1 MILFEWTILLLLGA
15 VLLAAAA
22 RRLGV
27 PYPAFLALGGA
38 ALAFVPGAPRL
49 VLEPELALA
58 LFLAP
63 ILLDAAYDTSLRD
76 LGRNWLPVGAL
87 VVFAVSVTTAAVAL
101 VTRLFVPD
109 IPWAAA
115 VALGAI
121 VAPPDAAAAT
131 AVLRQVQLPRR
142 ILTILEG
149 ESLLND
155 ATSLLLYRAA
165 VAAAVSGVA
174 TWRVVPSLLFA
185 VVGGLA
191 AGVAL
196 ALLFMRL
203 TIRIADAPSAI
214 VIQFVSTFGVWMISE
229 RLGLSAVITLVAYAI
244 TLARRAPA
252 LVPARLRVP
261 SYAVWE
267 TGVFVLNVLAFVLIG
282 LQLSPIWSRVAPGQH
297 GSQVMVAVA
306 VLATT
311 IVARFAWVMSY
322 DATVRWRA
330 RRGPG
335 CAASSPQTIRGG
347 LLVSWCGMRGIVSL
361 AAALALPDGR
371 DGTPAFPYRDLIL
384 LAAFAV
390 VLGTLVVQGFTLG
403 PLLRRLELHD
413 EGELEREIALARTSA
428 WRAALGALAGDP
440 SPAAA
445 RLRSMYQEELGDV
458 ARADGRSTA
467 SAAAGETRR
476 RAIAASRRAVA
487 QLRSRGE
494 IGDEAFH
501 HLEQD
506 FDWQELSASSG
517 PVGSDSKA

>member
-1 MILFEWTILLLLGA
+1 MILFEWTVLLLLGA
-15 VLLAAAA
+15 VVLAAAA
-22 RRLGV
+22 RRLRV

-38 ALAFVPGAPRL
+38 ALAFVPGAPSL
-49 VLEPELALA
+49 VLDPDLALA

-63 ILLDAAYDTSLRD
+63 NLLDAAYDTSLRD

-87 VVFAVSVTTAAVAL
+87 VVFAVSVTTAAVA
-101 VTRLFVPD
+101 VVARLLVPD
-109 IPWAAA
+109 MPWAAA

-131 AVLRQVQLPRR
+131 TILRAVPLPRR
-142 ILTILEG
+142 ILVILEG

-165 VAAAVSGVA
+165 VAAAVAGVA

-185 VVGGLA
+185 VAGGLV
-191 AGVAL
+191 AGVVL
-196 ALLFMRL
+196 ALLFMRV
-203 TIRIADAPSAI
+203 TIRTADAPSAI
-214 VIQFVSTFGVWMISE
+214 VLQFVSTFGVWMIAE
-229 RLGLSAVITLVAYAI
+229 RLGLSAVITLVTYAI
-244 TLARRAPA
+244 TIARRAPA

-282 LQLSPIWSRVAPGQH
+282 LQLRPIWNRIDPSQH
-297 GSQVMVAVA
+297 ASHVMVALA

-311 IVARFAWVMSY
+311 ILARFAWVMTY
-322 DATVRWRA
+322 DAAARSWARMRSSAGAMTPETV
-330 RRGPG
+330 
-335 CAASSPQTIRGG
+335 RGG
-347 LLVSWCGMRGIVSL
+347 LVVSWCGMRGIVSL

-371 DGTPAFPYRDLIL
+371 GGSLAFPYRDLIL

-403 PLLRRLELHD
+403 PLLRRLDLHD
-413 EGELEREIALARTSA
+413 EGDLEREIALARTSA
-428 WRAALGALAGDP
+428 WRAALGALEGDP

-445 RLRSMYQEELGDV
+445 RLRSMYEEALGDV
-458 ARADGRSTA
+458 VRADGRPAVSL
-467 SAAAGETRR
+467 AAGETRR
-476 RAIAASRRAVA
+476 RAIAAERRAVA

-501 HLEQD
+501 RLEQD
-506 FDWQELSASSG
+506 FDWQELSATS
-517 PVGSDSKA
+517 VARAD